1 MGVAIGLNLATM
13 DVTDQPRSRGT
24 YRGFLA
30 ARAGMP
36 QWLPHLLVMV
46 AGMVILLFVG
56 LTVFRALNDLIIL
69 VVISLFL
76 ATALEPAVNF
86 LARHGWR
93 RGAATGATFLV
104 VFLSGGLLV
113 GMMVPLV
120 IDQTVEFID
129 RVPQYVDDI
138 SAQAEK
144 LGFDVSSER
153 IQAALTDIDA
163 TLQRY
168 GADLAGSA
176 FGVGSRLLTTF
187 FQGLTIALFTF
198 YLVADAPR
206 FRRVIM
212 STMPADQQREVL
224 RVWEIAIEKTGGYFY
239 SRAFLAVFA
248 AATAWIVF
256 RIIGVPF
263 AAALA
268 LWLGVLSQFLPVV
281 GTYIG
286 GALPALI
293 ALLESPGKA
302 IGVLI
307 FIVVYQQIENY
318 LLSPRITA
326 KTMSLHPAVSFG
338 SAIAGATLLGAP
350 GAIMALPVA
359 ATIQAFVS
367 TYLHRHEVVESAL
380 TGAEPVEPGPT
391 EPEPAPE
398 GG

>member
-1 MGVAIGLNLATM
+1 
-13 DVTDQPRSRGT
+13 
-24 YRGFLA
+24 
-30 ARAGMP
+30 MP
-36 QWLPHLLVMV
+36 EWLPHLLVMI
-46 AGMVILLFVG
+46 AGMIIVLFVG
-56 LTVFRALNDLIIL
+56 LNVFRALRDLIIL
-69 VVISLFL
+69 LIISLFL

-93 RGAATGATFLV
+93 RGWATGATFLV

-113 GMMVPLV
+113 GMMVPLI
-120 IDQTVEFID
+120 IDQTVDFID
-129 RVPQYVDDI
+129 RVPEYVDDI
-138 SAQAEK
+138 SIQAEK
-144 LGFDVSSER
+144 LGLEISSER
-153 IQAALTDIDA
+153 IQAALTDIDD

-206 FRRVIM
+206 FRRVVM
-212 STMPADQQREVL
+212 STMPAEQQREVL
-224 RVWEIAIEKTGGYFY
+224 RVWEIAIDKTGGYFY
-239 SRAFLAVFA
+239 SRALLAGVA
-248 AATAWIVF
+248 ALSSWIVF

-268 LWLGVLSQFLPVV
+268 LWLGVLSQFLPVI

-302 IGVLI
+302 IAVLM

-326 KTMSLHPAVSFG
+326 RTMSLHPAVSFG

-359 ATIQAFVS
+359 ATVQAFVS
-367 TYLHRHEVVESAL
+367 TYLHRHEVVESTL
-380 TGAEPVEPGPT
+380 TGAAPSKPVHSKT
-391 EPEPAPE
+391 EPESE
-398 GG
+398 DG

>member
-1 MGVAIGLNLATM
+1 M
-13 DVTDQPRSRGT
+13 DVTDQPRSSGT

-36 QWLPHLLVMV
+36 EWLPHLLVMV
-46 AGMVILLFVG
+46 AGMAIVLFVG
-56 LTVFRALNDLIIL
+56 LNLFRALRGLIIL
-69 VVISLFL
+69 LVISLFL

-93 RGAATGATFLV
+93 RGPATGATF
-104 VFLSGGLLV
+104 
-113 GMMVPLV
+113 
-120 IDQTVEFID
+120 
-129 RVPQYVDDI
+129 
-138 SAQAEK
+138 
-144 LGFDVSSER
+144 
-153 IQAALTDIDA
+153 
-163 TLQRY
+163 
-168 GADLAGSA
+168 LAGSA

-206 FRRVIM
+206 FRRVLM
-212 STMPADQQREVL
+212 STMPAEQQREVL
-224 RVWEIAIEKTGGYFY
+224 RVWEIAIDKTGGYFY
-239 SRAFLAVFA
+239 SRALLAAIA
-248 AATAWIVF
+248 AVSSWIAF
-256 RIIGVPF
+256 RILGVPF

-268 LWLGVLSQFLPVV
+268 LWLGVLSQFLPVI
-281 GTYIG
+281 GTYVG

-302 IGVLI
+302 VGVLV

-326 KTMSLHPAVSFG
+326 RTMSLHPAVSFG

-359 ATIQAFVS
+359 ATVQAFIS
-367 TYLHRHEVVESAL
+367 TYLHRHEVVESTL
-380 TGAEPVEPGPT
+380 IGGAPGKSDEQEPGS
-391 EPEPAPE
+391 EPKID
-398 GG
+398 